1 MTPQMMVLGL
11 VAVQAGS
18 VADTQ
23 RRLIDLFPGTDF
35 AKNSAHTNLPTLA
48 RQGHVRLI
56 EAGSE
61 LSQNRYEATDR
72 GIAHLHE
79 WIASSPPLPAL
90 RDPIH
95 GRIEFAGLDGIA
107 NLEDLES
114 LLLEV
119 RAQEKGCLAISDD
132 AHERLLAEQRL
143 MARSSLKTWQE
154 RLRADLRLL
163 RLKDVKLSW
172 ADQEHRRKTFGD
184 ELEEIIRRHT
194 RPGR

>member
-11 VAVQAGS
+11 VAVQSGS

-61 LSQNRYEATDR
+61 LSQNRYEATDL

-119 RAQEKGCLAISDD
+119 RAQEI
-132 AHERLLAEQRL
+132 LLAEQRL